1 MKRPAESNATAAGA
15 AKRPVH
21 RRVALANQGIR
32 ICRRLQTVTRP
43 VPTPSTPVLDLGRL
57 ETTPV
62 ARAPFDHVIVSGF
75 IRPDTLPALNAAF
88 PPIAKGG
95 SYPPEVLRYGPAF
108 AGLIEEIEGDALRK
122 AFEAKFGM
130 VLEGKPVMI
139 TVRGHTRAKDGRIHT
154 DSKTKLL
161 TALLY
166 FNDDWGSDG
175 GRLRL
180 LRSNG
185 NLDDYAVEVPPD
197 KGTLLAFRCT
207 GNAWHGHKPF
217 VGPRRAIQINWV
229 TSEAV
234 KQREIAR
241 HSFSARVKSLFSLRA

>member
-1 MKRPAESNATAAGA
+1 MLDLDRFGA
-15 AKRPVH
+15 APISH
-21 RRVALANQGIR
+21 
-32 ICRRLQTVTRP
+32 
-43 VPTPSTPVLDLGRL
+43 
-57 ETTPV
+57 
-62 ARAPFDHVIVSGF
+62 APFDHVIVPGF
-75 IRPDTLPALNAAF
+75 IRPDALPALNADF

-108 AGLIEEIEGDALRK
+108 AALIEEIEGEAMRK
-122 AFEAKFGM
+122 AFEAKFDIA
-130 VLEGKPVMI
+130 LEGKPVMI

-166 FNDDWGSDG
+166 FNDDWGAEG

-185 NLDDYAVEVPPD
+185 NLDDYAAEVPPD

-207 GNAWHGHKPF
+207 ENAWHGHKPF
-217 VGPRRAIQINWV
+217 IGPRRTIQVNWV
-229 TSEAV
+229 TSAAV

-241 HSFSARVKSLFSLRA
+241 HSFSALVKSIFSARA

>member
-1 MKRPAESNATAAGA
+1 MTS
-15 AKRPVH
+15 
-21 RRVALANQGIR
+21 L
-32 ICRRLQTVTRP
+32 
-43 VPTPSTPVLDLGRL
+43 STPVLDLGRFSA
-57 ETTPV
+57 TPM
-62 ARAPFDHVIVSGF
+62 ARAPFDHVIVPGF
-75 IRPDTLPALNAAF
+75 IRPETLPALNADF

-95 SYPPEVLRYGPAF
+95 SYPPEVLRYGHAF
-108 AGLIEEIEGDALRK
+108 AALIKEIEGDAIRK
-122 AFEAKFGM
+122 AFEAKFDM
-130 VLEGKPVMI
+130 ALEDKPVMM

-154 DSKTKLL
+154 DSKSKLL

-180 LRSNG
+180 LRSSR

-207 GNAWHGHKPF
+207 ENAWHGHKPF

-241 HSFSARVKSLFSLRA
+241 HGLSARVKSLFSARA

>member
-1 MKRPAESNATAAGA
+1 MRWQINGLGWGSN
-15 AKRPVH
+15 
-21 RRVALANQGIR
+21 
-32 ICRRLQTVTRP
+32 QTSVPRP
-43 VPTPSTPVLDLGRL
+43 VPPSSDAALDIDRFRAAPL
-57 ETTPV
+57 
-62 ARAPFDHVIVSGF
+62 AHAPFDHVIVPGF
-75 IRPDTLPALNAAF
+75 IRSEALPQLNADF

-108 AGLIEEIEGDALRK
+108 AALIEEIEGDAMRK
-122 AFEAKFGM
+122 AFEAKFAIA
-130 VLEGKPVMI
+130 LDGKPVMI

-161 TALLY
+161 TALIY
-166 FNDDWGSDG
+166 FNDDWGAEG

-180 LRSNG
+180 LRSPG
-185 NLDDYAVEVPPD
+185 NLDDYAAEVPPD

-207 GNAWHGHKPF
+207 ENAWHGHKPF
-217 VGPRRAIQINWV
+217 IGPRRTIQVNWV

-241 HSFSARVKSLFSLRA
+241 HSFSARVKSIFTARL

>member
-1 MKRPAESNATAAGA
+1 VEAHALAVATAA
-15 AKRPVH
+15 
-21 RRVALANQGIR
+21 I
-32 ICRRLQTVTRP
+32 
-43 VPTPSTPVLDLGRL
+43 LDLARFAA
-57 ETTPV
+57 TPLV
-62 ARAPFDHVIVSGF
+62 RQPFDHLILPGF
-75 IRPDTLPALNAAF
+75 IAPAALPALNKDF

-95 SYPPEVLRYGPAF
+95 SYPTESLTFGGAF
-108 AGLIEEIEGDALRK
+108 AGLVEELESDAMRRAFARK
-122 AFEAKFGM
+122 FDID
-130 VLEGKPVMI
+130 LEGRPVMI

-166 FNDDWGSDG
+166 FNDDWSAEG

-180 LRSNG
+180 LRSG
-185 NLDDYAVEVPPD
+185 RDLEDYAAEVPPD

-207 GNAWHGHKPF
+207 ENAWHGHKPF
-217 VGPRRAIQINWV
+217 VGPRRTIQINWV

-241 HSFSARVKSLFSLRA
+241 HSFSARVKSLFGARA